1 MELRDKNGLTEAEF
15 LAAYDENR
23 YRHPSVTVDMA
34 IFTRTAD
41 GKIGVML
48 IKRANHPFLGG
59 WALPGGFV
67 DMDEDIEEAARRELM
82 EETGVTSAQLK
93 QVHTFG
99 AVGRDPRT
107 RVISVLYTA
116 VLDNMAPCAG
126 DDAADARLF
135 TLTVRR
141 RKCGENRT
149 EYDITAANDEL
160 GVTLSA
166 SLLRECDGIYEK
178 ISRLGACGFASD
190 HGEMLLYALMAAELA
205 K

>member
-67 DMDEDIEEAARRELM
+67 DMDEDIE
-82 EETGVTSAQLK
+82 
-93 QVHTFG
+93 
-99 AVGRDPRT
+99 
-107 RVISVLYTA
+107 
-116 VLDNMAPCAG
+116 
-126 DDAADARLF
+126 
-135 TLTVRR
+135 
-141 RKCGENRT
+141 
-149 EYDITAANDEL
+149 
-160 GVTLSA
+160 
-166 SLLRECDGIYEK
+166 
-178 ISRLGACGFASD
+178 
-190 HGEMLLYALMAAELA
+190 
-205 K
+205 